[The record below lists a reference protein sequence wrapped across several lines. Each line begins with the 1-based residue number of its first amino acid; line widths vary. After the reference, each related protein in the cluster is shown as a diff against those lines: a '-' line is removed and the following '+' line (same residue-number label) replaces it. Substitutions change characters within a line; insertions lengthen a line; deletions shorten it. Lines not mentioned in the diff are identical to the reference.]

1 MEGRPLALRVRITG
15 KSRVRNQLLSKA
27 EDFRDEVQAACHR
40 GHADIWLEKLDL
52 RIEPDDGASERSS
65 GTLGLDGLLTMEGFP
80 PELLEEASARI
91 AEIAARLPGG
101 SGAGDLPLG
110 DDIDVLLAEARDLLV
125 SRAAEAG

>member
-1 MEGRPLALRVRITG
+1 MTG
-15 KSRVRNQLLSKA
+15 KSRVRSQLLSKA

-52 RIEPDDGASERSS
+52 RLEPDDRTSERNT

>member
-1 MEGRPLALRVRITG
+1 MTG

-27 EDFRDEVQAACHR
+27 ADFRDEVQAACHR

-52 RIEPDDGASERSS
+52 RIEPDTEKAPS
-65 GTLGLDGLLTMEGFP
+65 GTGSLGLDGLLAMDGFS
-80 PELLEEASARI
+80 PELLEEAQARV

-110 DDIDVLLAEARDLLV
+110 DDLDVLLAEARDLLV